1 MEFDD
6 EDRVGALMIE
16 AAIPTQICWLD
27 AIERALRE
35 LLPHVQETAN
45 LDKASGIAQELRA
58 ELSALQPRTDEVNEL
73 WRSLFARVTF
83 YPGH

>member
-1 MEFDD
+1 
-6 EDRVGALMIE
+6 MIE
-16 AAIPTQICWLD
+16 AGIPTQIRWLD

-35 LLPHVQETAN
+35 LLPHVHETAN

-58 ELSALQPRTDEVNEL
+58 ELSALQPRIDEVNEL

-83 YPGH
+83 YPGY

>member
-6 EDRVGALMIE
+6 EDRLGAPMIE
-16 AAIPTQICWLD
+16 AAIPIQIRWLD

-45 LDKASGIAQELRA
+45 LDKASAIAQEFRL
-58 ELSALQPRTDEVNEL
+58 ELSALRPHIEEVNEL

-83 YPGH
+83 YPGC